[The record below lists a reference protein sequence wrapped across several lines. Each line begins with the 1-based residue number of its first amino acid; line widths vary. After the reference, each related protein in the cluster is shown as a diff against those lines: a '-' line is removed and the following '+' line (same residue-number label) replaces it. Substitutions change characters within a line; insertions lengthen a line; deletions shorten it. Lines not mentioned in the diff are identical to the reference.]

1 MKAKMN
7 LPDYF
12 KNKNYEEACNGYT
25 ITVSVRD
32 AGTDEASVTNPYFL
46 IESVDAMNFFVR
58 ALTSKD
64 TRVRD
69 VIFAFAAPRL

>member
-1 MKAKMN
+1 MN

-12 KNKNYEEACNGYT
+12 KNENYEKACNGYT

-32 AGTDEASVTNPYFL
+32 AGADEASVTNPYFL
-46 IESVDAMNFFVR
+46 IESVDAMNFFVG